1 MGKEA
6 NCVCEWSRPAG
17 RVEAARVKAVLEPPE
32 LILRGEIKRRIPFAT
47 IKQIAVQGARLRFR
61 VEGEDHAGRDFSGE
75 DLSGESFSL
84 ELGEA
89 QAAKWALALLKPPPT
104 LAGKLG
110 IVPGCAVRV
119 LGTVDDEA
127 LRSALE
133 GARAD
138 KGKGTRGDVG
148 VIIARVNTPAQIA
161 DAWKKAAAQV
171 AGGAALWMVY
181 PKGRGHAIDETAV
194 REAGLAAG
202 FPHCHFVDV
211 KVAAVSA
218 TLTGLKFV
226 RRKILKSK

>member
-1 MGKEA
+1 MGQEA
-6 NCVCEWSRPAG
+6 NCLCAWSGPTA
-17 RVEAARVKAVLEPPE
+17 RVEAARVKAVRVKAVLEPPE
-32 LILRGEIKRRIPFAT
+32 LILRGEIKRRIPLAAMR
-47 IKQIAVQGARLRFR
+47 QVAVNGAWLRFR
-61 VEGEDHAGRDFSGE
+61 VDNE
-75 DLSGESFSL
+75 DLSGEEFSL

-89 QAAKWALALLKPPPT
+89 QAAKWAQAFLKPPPT
-104 LAGKLG
+104 LAKKLG

-119 LGTVDDEA
+119 LGAIDDEA

-133 GARAD
+133 GARVD
-138 KGKGTRGDVG
+138 NGKGTRGDVD

-181 PKGRGHAIDETAV
+181 PKGRGHAIDEMAV
-194 REAGLAAG
+194 RNAGLAAG
-202 FPHCHFVDV
+202 PPHCHFVDV

-226 RRKILKSK
+226 RRKNPKSK